1 MDRILRVNMSNLTVK
16 EEPYPEEWAVLGGRA
31 LSARILLKEVDPTCD
46 PLGPGN
52 KLIFAP
58 GCLSGSTAPTSGRM
72 SVGAKSPLTHG
83 IKEAN
88 SGGQPAQKLMRLGY
102 RAIIVEG
109 QPADPQ
115 KRYVLRVTKEGATLS
130 EAPELKHLRTY
141 ATVEKLA
148 ATSGKRA
155 AFIICGPAGEA
166 RLTGA
171 SVALTDEDNRYPT
184 RHAARGGLGAVM
196 GSKGL
201 KAVVVDDEGTQ
212 ARVAKDAKTFKELV
226 ANTTKAYKNGP
237 QFFARGTSAVL
248 GMANMMDTL
257 PTRNRKEMKFEHWEA
272 IDGARIIESF
282 ETRGGGMHNCMTGCI
297 VQCSNVVHGPDGKYK
312 TSALE
317 FETLALMGSN
327 CAIGDLDAV
336 ASLDRLCDE
345 LGLDTIET
353 GGAMAVAMEGGKL
366 SFGDKDAAIAT
377 LDKVD
382 KGDEL
387 AVAIGNGVV
396 FTGKK
401 YHVARIPA
409 VKGQGLPAWEPRTL
423 KTTGISYC
431 TSPMGADHT
440 AGLVVVPAEDMARA
454 SQNAQIANA
463 ICDSSGFCQFM
474 QPSIEDL
481 RQFFNAMYGLN
492 MGEADIVNYGWQI
505 LQDEWEFNR
514 RAGFT
519 EKDDALPDWMRTEPV
534 PSNGAVFDVSPEEV
548 NTPFFSTGF
557 TPLPGTTVSMC
568 AQNRSGST
576 R

>member
-1 MDRILRVNMSNLTVK
+1 MDRMLRVNMTNLTTS
-16 EEPYPEEWAVLGGRA
+16 EEPYPAEWAALGGRA
-31 LSARILLKEVDPTCD
+31 LSAKILLKEVDPACD

-58 GCLSGSTAPTSGRM
+58 GCLAGSTAPTSGRM

-102 RAIIVEG
+102 RAVIVEG
-109 QPADPQ
+109 QPADGT
-115 KRYVLRVTKEGATLS
+115 KRYALKITKGGVTLS
-130 EAPELKHLRTY
+130 ERSDLKGLRTY
-141 ATVEKLA
+141 ACAAKLA
-148 ATSGKRA
+148 QESGKRA

-201 KAVVVDDEGTQ
+201 KAVIVDDEGSQ
-212 ARVAKDAKTFKELV
+212 ARMAKDQAAFKELAV
-226 ANTTKAYKNGP
+226 AMTKAYKAGP
-237 QFFARGTSAVL
+237 QFFARGTSAVVP
-248 GMANMMDTL
+248 MANMMDTL
-257 PTRNRKEMKFEHWEA
+257 PTRNRREMQFEHANA

-282 ETRGGGMHNCMTGCI
+282 ETRGGGMHNCMTGC
-297 VQCSNVVHGPDGKYK
+297 VVACSNVVHAPDGSYK

-317 FETLALMGSN
+317 FETIALMGSN
-327 CAIGDLDAV
+327 CAIGDIDAI
-336 ASLDRLCDE
+336 ASMDRLCDE

-353 GGAMAVAMEGGKL
+353 GGALAVAMDGGRL
-366 SFGDKDAAIAT
+366 SFGDAAAAIHT
-377 LDKVD
+377 LEQVD

-387 AVAIGNGVV
+387 STAIANGVV

-401 YHVARIPA
+401 YKVARIPA
-409 VKGQGLPAWEPRTL
+409 VKGQGIPAWEPRTL
-423 KTTGISYC
+423 KATGVTYC

-440 AGLVVVPAEDMARA
+440 AGLVPLPVPDLARA
-454 SQNAQIANA
+454 SQNAQIVNA

-474 QPSIEDL
+474 QPSTEEM
-481 RQFFNAMYGLN
+481 RQYFNLMYGLN
-492 MGEADIVNYGWQI
+492 LSQEEIVGYGWQC

-514 RAGFT
+514 RAGFAD
-519 EKDDALPDWMRTEPV
+519 KDDAFPDWMATEAIPT
-534 PSNGAVFDVSPEEV
+534 NGAVFDVPVEEIRRV
-548 NTPFFSTGF
+548 YQQMEITEE
-557 TPLPGTTVSMC
+557 LLQMR
-568 AQNRSGST
+568 ASG
-576 R
+576 